1 MTTLYFFLLT
11 FVKLSQDERKQEE
24 LAKWLKDRRDQ
35 RAEDRR
41 LAEEARIQRMQEEQ
55 EERKRLAD
63 IKKEEERKA
72 AEEAAEKKAKKKAK
86 DKKK

>member
-1 MTTLYFFLLT
+1 M
-11 FVKLSQDERKQEE
+11 KQQE

-41 LAEEARIQRMQEEQ
+41 LAEEARIQHMQEEQ

-63 IKKEEERKA
+63 IKRDEMRKA
-72 AEEAAEKKAKKKAK
+72 EAEAAAKKAKKKDKNK
-86 DKKK
+86 DKKKYKHY